1 MEPVLEAKR
10 SLLDSRKE
18 IWTCQN
24 LHGPIRCSEGV
35 YGFYKSPKKVELC
48 GSFFLTALYLKSEDH
63 CGSI

>member
-35 YGFYKSPKKVELC
+35 YGFY
-48 GSFFLTALYLKSEDH
+48 
-63 CGSI
+63 